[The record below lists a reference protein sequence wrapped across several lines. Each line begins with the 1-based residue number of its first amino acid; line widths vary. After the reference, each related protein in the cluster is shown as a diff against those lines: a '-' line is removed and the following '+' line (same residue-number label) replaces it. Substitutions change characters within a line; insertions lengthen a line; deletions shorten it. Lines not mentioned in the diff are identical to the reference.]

1 MIAPVAALVAYD
13 YLPGDIPGGFS
24 VNFSSGLAIAILD
37 ACGDPFDSG
46 SGLFFGVFHFP
57 PFLGLVFFL

>member
-1 MIAPVAALVAYD
+1 MPSPDLLLIAPVAALVAYD

-46 SGLFFGVFHFP
+46 
-57 PFLGLVFFL
+57 